1 VGAVT
6 ASPAVGAEPIFEA
19 TSLSVHYGGVQA
31 LREADLSVR
40 PGELVALIGP
50 NGAGKTTFL
59 DAATGFARSTGTV
72 KLAGRD
78 ISELPPYQRA
88 RLGLARTFQA
98 GELFA
103 DLDVRENL
111 TVAAARRPGRRRL
124 DGLLGGTAERHEDV
138 EEALELL
145 GIAGL
150 ATTLPD
156 QLTVGQRKLVGVGR
170 ALASKPRAL
179 CLDEPAAGL
188 DSGESEELGRRLRSI
203 VGTGTAILLVDHDM
217 GLVLAVSDRVVV
229 IDFGRVIAAGSPTEV
244 RDDPAV
250 IEAYLG
256 RAGLDESLAT
266 EARA

>member
-1 VGAVT
+1 MAPTKT
-6 ASPAVGAEPIFEA
+6 AAAEPVLLSEA
-19 TSLSVHYGGVQA
+19 LSVHYGGVQA
-31 LREADLSVR
+31 LCEVDLSVR

-59 DAATGFARSTGTV
+59 DAVTGFARASGRV

-78 ISELPPYQRA
+78 ISDLHPFERA

-98 GELFA
+98 GELFV
-103 DLDVRENL
+103 DLSVRENL
-111 TVAAARRPGRRRL
+111 AVAARRGPGRNRIRE
-124 DGLLGGTAERHEDV
+124 LLGTGSDRQEGV

-145 GIAGL
+145 GIGGL
-150 ATTLPD
+150 GATMPD

-170 ALASKPRAL
+170 ALAAKPRVL

-188 DSGESEELGRRLRSI
+188 NSSESGELGRKLRTI
-203 VGTGTAILLVDHDM
+203 VDTGVAVLLVDHDM

-229 IDFGRVIAAGSPTEV
+229 VDFGRVIASGPPTEV

-256 RAGLDESLAT
+256 SASLAA
-266 EARA
+266 EVAGQ